1 MSFFTDGLKAVDLTI
16 YQDEIS
22 NETAR
27 PIDITLDYIKD
38 DLSKK
43 VFDENGEEA
52 FVVES
57 VEALIDWI
65 KEQIAEDN
73 AEAENIEYSLS
84 FIEIDFVP
92 VLDEDEPEEKV
103 IADYQFL
110 KKQTARLKK
119 NAYQRAYAKRSGYA
133 AANKSTKKNAKQ
145 FLIKFA
151 KSTDAAI
158 IEKLESVPN
167 RNDYIRQLILNDIN
181 K

>member
-110 KKQTARLKK
+110 
-119 NAYQRAYAKRSGYA
+119 
-133 AANKSTKKNAKQ
+133 
-145 FLIKFA
+145 
-151 KSTDAAI
+151 
-158 IEKLESVPN
+158 
-167 RNDYIRQLILNDIN
+167 
-181 K
+181 